1 MRLIGSAVGLAAG
14 LILSPYA
21 AGTLS
26 RRLEMRRLA
35 VRCHALA
42 TIAWLLTAML
52 TAPLA
57 AEAQSRIP
65 SIGVLMPG
73 PVAQRLHMIEALR
86 QGLREQG
93 YVEGQNITLVVRS
106 ADGVMERLPA
116 LAEELVRHPV
126 DVILAPGAT
135 AIAAKQVTSTT
146 PVVIAVGDALAMG
159 LVTNLARPGGNI
171 TGISEFAPEII
182 AKRLQLLKQAA
193 PAIAR
198 VAVLV
203 NPSDP
208 GKSSEQRALQ
218 EAARAL
224 NITLQ
229 VFDVRVHGDL
239 GTAFAGIAKQQPDAL
254 ITFED
259 ALTMTY
265 RHQLIE
271 FAAAARLPA
280 IFAWPDFVRSG
291 ALMAYGPR
299 TGESFRRAA
308 IYMDKI
314 LRGAKPGDLPIE
326 QPTKFEFG
334 INLKTA
340 RALGLEISPTL
351 LLQATEVIQ

>member
-1 MRLIGSAVGLAAG
+1 
-14 LILSPYA
+14 
-21 AGTLS
+21 
-26 RRLEMRRLA
+26 
-35 VRCHALA
+35 VRCHVLA
-42 TIAWLLTAML
+42 TIAWLLAAML

-73 PVAQRLHMIEALR
+73 PVAPRLHMLEALR

-126 DVILAPGAT
+126 DIILAPGVA
-135 AIAAKQVTSTT
+135 ANAAKQVTSTT

-208 GKSSEQRALQ
+208 GKSVEQRALQ

-224 NITLQ
+224 NVTLQ
-229 VFDVRVHGDL
+229 VFDVRVHEDL
-239 GTAFAGIAKQQPDAL
+239 RTAFAGIAKQQPDAL

-265 RHQLIE
+265 RNQLIE

-280 IFAWPDFVRSG
+280 MFAWPDFVRSG

-299 TGESFRRAA
+299 AGESWRRAA

-314 LRGAKPGDLPIE
+314 LKGAKPGDLPIE

-340 RALGLEISPTL
+340 RALGLTIPPTV
-351 LLQATEVIQ
+351 LLQADQVIE